1 MKFLATGSVVLH
13 SVGSF
18 FHVIW
23 FTVIIILLQTIPDD
37 NHKGRVIGLFFTF
50 IQAYGLGYILG
61 GLMGESIGI
70 IPTLFIAAIIPVI
83 IHLVCYGASREFR
96 ALKS

>member
-1 MKFLATGSVVLH
+1 MLAIG
-13 SVGSF
+13 GF

-96 ALKS
+96 TLKS